1 MDDILSEDYVPRD
14 EDIIRARNITR
25 GMDKISFKQGVSI
38 NLHNKK
44 VLFKYLLKF
53 QSLSINLIDVGGQRP
68 ERKKWFLLFKNIEA
82 LIFVASMSDFD
93 QVRSLC
99 LRRITLVQIL
109 KNRAKIMIFG
119 LFSLKYFISKY
130 MRDCKNFMSPPFS
143 MTL

>member
-25 GMDKISFKQGVSI
+25 GMDKISFKQGVS
-38 NLHNKK
+38 LKFRNKK

-99 LRRITLVQIL
+99 LRRSNYGINKT
-109 KNRAKIMIFG
+109 
-119 LFSLKYFISKY
+119 
-130 MRDCKNFMSPPFS
+130 
-143 MTL
+143 